1 MKFKHFSN
9 SLLRSKSCENAARFV
24 FSLCSSF
31 GAFVLGFILFV
42 ALKKG
47 WDRLDFSF
55 LISAAKSGGLEG
67 GIVYQILGTLVLIS
81 TAALITTPFAVAIS
95 ILERTSSFPSLKVW
109 IRSALHLLNATPSI
123 LFGIVGF
130 IFFVKFCEWD
140 KSWLGGGVILAI
152 MILPTVT
159 LSLINR
165 IETIPHGYLETA
177 KSLGLTDDDLI
188 KSILI
193 PYGYGGLLTGLFMGL
208 ARAAG
213 ETAPIMFTAVVFSGA
228 TFPTGVKDNPV
239 LALPYHIFNMAQDFL
254 GDGAISGA
262 WATAFVLICFV
273 LLVSLCLA
281 PFRSRSHEEAR
292 QK

>member
-1 MKFKHFSN
+1 MAIRYTTSA
-9 SLLRSKSCENAARFV
+9 LLRSKSCENFARFL
-24 FSLCSSF
+24 FSLCSSL
-31 GAFVLGFILFV
+31 GAFILGFTIFISLR
-42 ALKKG
+42 KG
-47 WDRLDFSF
+47 WERLDINF
-55 LISAAKSGGLEG
+55 LISESTSGGLEG
-67 GIVYQILGTLVLIS
+67 GIFYQIIGTMVLIF
-81 TAALITTPFAVAIS
+81 TAAVVTTPFALAIS
-95 ILERTSSFPSLKVW
+95 ILERTCKIESLKIW
-109 IRSALHLLNATPSI
+109 IRSCLHLLNATPSI
-123 LFGIVGF
+123 LFGLIGF
-130 IFFVKFCEWD
+130 IFFVKFCGWD
-140 KSWLGGGVILAI
+140 KSWLGGGVILAL

-165 IETIPHGYLETA
+165 IETIPIGYLETA
-177 KSLGLTDDDLI
+177 KSLGLNDDDLI

-228 TFPTGVKDNPV
+228 TVPMGVKDNPV
-239 LALPYHIFNMAQDFL
+239 LALPYHIFNLAQDFL
-254 GDGAISGA
+254 GKGAISGA

-292 QK
+292 HK